1 MAGIVAAG
9 ANLML
14 TGLTTNAVFV
24 SLHTADPGTSG
35 TSEVTG
41 GSPAYARK
49 SITWTAAAA
58 STTSNSAQVV
68 FDVPTSTTIRFLGYW
83 SASTSGTFYGSRAL
97 DANQTYTSQGTYT
110 LAIGAI
116 TESVA

>member
-14 TGLTTNAVFV
+14 NGLTGSAGFV
-24 SLHTADPGTSG
+24 SLHTADPGLTG

-49 SITWTAAAA
+49 AIAWTAASA
-58 STTSNSAQVV
+58 SATSNSGQIV
-68 FDVPTSTTIRFLGYW
+68 FDVPTGITIRYLGYW
-83 SASTSGTFYGSRAL
+83 SASTAGTFYGSRIL
-97 DANQTYTSQGTYT
+97 DTAQTYTSQGTYT

-116 TESVA
+116 AESVA

>member
-14 TGLTTNAVFV
+14 GGLTASAGFV
-24 SLHTADPGTSG
+24 SLHTADPGTGG

-41 GSPAYARK
+41 GSPAYARLA
-49 SITWTAAAA
+49 ITWTAAAA
-58 STTSNSAQVV
+58 SSTSNSAQIV
-68 FDVPTSTTIRFLGYW
+68 FNVPTSTTIRYLGYW
-83 SASTSGTFYGSRAL
+83 SASTGGTFYGSRIL
-97 DANQTYTSQGTYT
+97 DAAQTYTSKGTYT

-116 TESVA
+116 VETVA